1 MKIEITR
8 NNKEFTVLD
17 KNTLILKGRRPKW
30 YSSELR
36 FFHNS
41 KTYEI
46 KKKGFWSSSFIILE
60 SGHPIGAIH
69 WSLKKSYKII
79 LKNNPSSPQYW
90 LKKEKV
96 GKWYAAD
103 RKYLL
108 CENGETP
115 ILTIHYALKK
125 WKESIEAEFID
136 KDTTDYVLLICA
148 LFIMKLQQSAENAA
162 VGASGF

>member
-17 KNTLILKGRRPKW
+17 KNMLILKGRRPKW

-60 SGHPIGAIH
+60 SGHPIGTIH

-79 LKNNPSSPQYW
+79 LKNNSSSLQYW

-96 GKWYAAD
+96 GNNSKRKEFD
-103 RKYLL
+103 RLEWLDFAYLWHKTQRPN
-108 CENGETP
+108 CVEQFG
-115 ILTIHYALKK
+115 
-125 WKESIEAEFID
+125 
-136 KDTTDYVLLICA
+136 
-148 LFIMKLQQSAENAA
+148 KLSLYNASLSF
-162 VGASGF
+162 V